1 MPTSSPASPLIFPVP
16 QRVTPAEGHTSAAA
30 LAQPRE
36 RVDADAVG
44 RPQGYRLA
52 LTADAVELVGHD
64 DAGLFHGR
72 QSLLQLQRHD
82 AAHPGAVPC
91 MTVDDWPDILT
102 RGFMLDISRDRVPTL
117 ATIKHLVDKLAL
129 LKFNQ
134 FQLYTEHTIAFAG
147 HEAVWKNASPL
158 SFAEIVEIEAYCRDR
173 FIDLV
178 PCQNVFGHMHRW
190 LMTPGYEHLAEA
202 PDGWDT
208 PWGWRDERPSSL
220 YPADPRSFELSADL
234 IDQLAGHSGS
244 KLFNIGCD
252 ETDDLGQGKSEARVA
267 KDGRA
272 SVYLE
277 YLQRLCAR
285 VAGHGKTPLF
295 WGDIVLHHPELIPQ
309 LPDDA
314 VLLNW
319 GYEAGHP
326 FMEQSKQFHD
336 AGVRYYVCPATS
348 AWCTLSGRGENTT
361 DNSREAAE
369 AAVRYGAEGFL
380 LTDWGDNGHWQP
392 LSVSWAGLVYGAGVA
407 WAVGPNASTDPL
419 PHQVSRLILDEPT
432 DTLGQ
437 ILWDL
442 NNLYTQSE
450 VRIVNTTWW
459 FHALQWYQ
467 QPWDAPP
474 RAQVSAT
481 VVDRTVAEL
490 DRLDA
495 ALAAYA
501 PTSDAAALAQREAHW
516 VMKMVRWVC
525 EHSPHRGGRE
535 QSPSLDA
542 LVATHRELWLERS
555 RPGGLDDS
563 VEKLRKIEGPD
574 AVA

>member
-1 MPTSSPASPLIFPVP
+1 MPISSPASPLIFPVP

-30 LAQPRE
+30 LAQARE
-36 RVDADAVG
+36 HVDADAVG
-44 RPQGYRLA
+44 RPQGYRL
-52 LTADAVELVGHD
+52 TVTPDAVELVGHD

-72 QSLLQLQRHD
+72 QSFLQLQRHD
-82 AAHPGAVPC
+82 AAHPGSVPC
-91 MTVDDWPDILT
+91 LTVEDWPDILT
-102 RGFMLDISRDRVPTL
+102 RGFMFDISRDRVPTL
-117 ATIKHLVDKLAL
+117 DTIKLVIDKLAL

-134 FQLYTEHTIAFAG
+134 FQLYTEHTIAYVG
-147 HEAVWKNASPL
+147 HEPVWKDASPL
-158 SFAEIVEIEAYCRDR
+158 SFDEYREIEAYCRER
-173 FIDLV
+173 HIDLV

-220 YPADPRSFELSADL
+220 YPADPKSFELSADL
-234 IDQLAGHSGS
+234 IDQLAAHSGS

-267 KDGRA
+267 TDGRA
-272 SVYLE
+272 AVYLE
-277 YLQRLCAR
+277 YLQRLCER

-295 WGDIVLHHPELIPQ
+295 WGDIVLNHPELIPQ

-348 AWCTLSGRGENTT
+348 SWCTLTGRGENTT
-361 DNSREAAE
+361 TNCREAAE
-369 AAVRYGAEGFL
+369 AAVRFGAEGFL
-380 LTDWGDNGHWQP
+380 VTDWGDNGHWQP
-392 LSVSWAGLVYGAGVA
+392 LSVSWAGLVYGAGVG
-407 WAVGPNASTDPL
+407 WAVEQNTSTDHL
-419 PHQVSRLILDEPT
+419 PHHIARLALDERS

-442 NNLYTQSE
+442 SNLYLQTD
-450 VRIVNTTWW
+450 VRIANTTWW
-459 FHALQWYQ
+459 FHALQWTD
-467 QPWDAPP
+467 QPWDVEP
-474 RAQVSAT
+474 RSGIDADGVK
-481 VVDRTVAEL
+481 RTVTEL

-495 ALAAYA
+495 ALSAYE
-501 PTSDAAALAQREAHW
+501 PTNEHTALVKREIDW
-516 VMKMVRWVC
+516 VIQLVRWVC
-525 EHSPHRGGRE
+525 DRSPYLGGKE
-535 QSPSLDA
+535 SSPSLPICQ
-542 LVATHRELWLERS
+542 H
-555 RPGGLDDS
+555 P
-563 VEKLRKIEGPD
+563 
-574 AVA
+574 